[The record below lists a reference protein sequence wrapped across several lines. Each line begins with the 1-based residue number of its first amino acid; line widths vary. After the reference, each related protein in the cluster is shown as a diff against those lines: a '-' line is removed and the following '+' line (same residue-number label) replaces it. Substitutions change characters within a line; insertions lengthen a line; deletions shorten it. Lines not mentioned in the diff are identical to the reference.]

1 MEREFL
7 EKQGLNADQI
17 SAIMA
22 QYGKDVNGIK
32 SDYDAKVS
40 DLSGKVEG
48 LNGQVSERDKQI
60 KELGAAAKD
69 NADWKAKFDDA
80 QKTIAENDKAM
91 KAKLLDQK
99 KDFTIQQALTKA
111 GAYNNKAVMAIMD
124 MDQISVDDKG
134 NILHVDDAIK
144 AAQEAFP
151 QGFKSQE
158 EPKPAPHVVSG
169 GNNSSETEKDPHE
182 MGLDE
187 MQELYTKD
195 PAKYHRIFGQL
206 GERYGNN

>member
-17 SAIMA
+17 SAVMA

-32 SDYDAKVS
+32 SDYEAKVS

-48 LNGQVSERDKQI
+48 LTGQVSDRDKQI
-60 KELGAAAKD
+60 KELGATAKD
-69 NADWKAKFDDA
+69 NADWKAKFDEA
-80 QKTIAENDKAM
+80 QKTIAENDKKMQAQ
-91 KAKLLDQK
+91 LLDQK
-99 KDFTIQQALTKA
+99 KNFTIQQALTKA

-151 QGFKSQE
+151 QGFKVQEKKE
-158 EPKPAPHVVSG
+158 EPNPVPHAVASG
-169 GNNSSETEKDPHE
+169 NGTSEVKKNPQD
-182 MGLDE
+182 MSLDE
-187 MQELYTKD
+187 QNELYRQD
-195 PAKYHRIFGQL
+195 PDKWRSMF
-206 GERYGNN
+206 EK

>member
-17 SAIMA
+17 SAVMS

-40 DLSGKVEG
+40 DLNGKVEG
-48 LNGQVSERDKQI
+48 LTGQVTDRDKQI
-60 KELGAAAKD
+60 KELSSAAKD
-69 NADWKAKFDDA
+69 NEALKAKFDEA
-80 QKTIAENDKAM
+80 QKAIADSDKKY
-91 KAKLLDQK
+91 KAQLLDQK

-111 GAYNNKAVMAIMD
+111 GAYNNRAVMAIMD
-124 MDQISVDDKG
+124 MDLISVDDKG

-187 MQELYTKD
+187 MQELYTRD
-195 PAKYHRIFGQL
+195 PAKYHRLFG
-206 GERYGNN
+206 

>member
-17 SAIMA
+17 SAVMS

-40 DLSGKVEG
+40 DLNGKVEG
-48 LNGQVSERDKQI
+48 LTGQVTDRDKQI
-60 KELGAAAKD
+60 KELSSAAKD
-69 NADWKAKFDDA
+69 NEALKAKFDEA
-80 QKTIAENDKAM
+80 QKAIADSDKKY
-91 KAKLLDQK
+91 KAQLLDQK

-144 AAQEAFP
+144 AAQEVFP

-158 EPKPAPHVVSG
+158 ETKPAPHVVSG

-187 MQELYTKD
+187 MQELYTRD
-195 PAKYHRIFGQL
+195 PAKYHRLFG
-206 GERYGNN
+206 

>member
-32 SDYDAKVS
+32 SDYEAKVS
-40 DLSGKVEG
+40 DLSGKVDG
-48 LNGQVSERDKQI
+48 LTGQVSERDKQI

-91 KAKLLDQK
+91 KTKLLDQK

-151 QGFKSQE
+151 QGFKVQE
-158 EPKPAPHVVSG
+158 KKESKPAPRVFTG
-169 GNNSSETEKDPHE
+169 GNADSTVEKKPSEMSLEEQNKLYQEDPNRWRS
-182 MGLDE
+182 LF
-187 MQELYTKD
+187 
-195 PAKYHRIFGQL
+195 AK
-206 GERYGNN
+206 

>member
-17 SAIMA
+17 SAVMA

-32 SDYDAKVS
+32 SDYEAKVS

-48 LNGQVSERDKQI
+48 LTGQVSERDKQI
-60 KELGAAAKD
+60 KELGATAKD
-69 NADWKAKFDDA
+69 NADWKAKFDEA
-80 QKTIAENDKAM
+80 QKTIAENDKKMQAQ
-91 KAKLLDQK
+91 LLDQK

-151 QGFKSQE
+151 QGFKVQEKKE
-158 EPKPAPHVVSG
+158 EPKPVPHAVASALRKLRR
-169 GNNSSETEKDPHE
+169 THK
-182 MGLDE
+182 
-187 MQELYTKD
+187 
-195 PAKYHRIFGQL
+195 I
-206 GERYGNN
+206 

>member
-17 SAIMA
+17 SAVMS

-40 DLSGKVEG
+40 DLNGKVEG
-48 LNGQVSERDKQI
+48 LTGQVTDRDKQI
-60 KELGAAAKD
+60 KELSSAAKD
-69 NADWKAKFDDA
+69 NEALKAKFDEA
-80 QKTIAENDKAM
+80 QKAIADSDKKY
-91 KAKLLDQK
+91 KAQLLDQK

-134 NILHVDDAIK
+134 NILHVDEAVADAQK
-144 AAQEAFP
+144 AFP
-151 QGFKSQE
+151 QGFKPQE
-158 EPKPAPHVVSG
+158 KKEEKPTPHVFTG
-169 GNNSSETEKDPHE
+169 GNNNSEIPTDPKK
-182 MGLDE
+182 MSLDD
-187 MQELYTKD
+187 MQALYSED
-195 PAKYHRIFGQL
+195 PT
-206 GERYGNN
+206 RYGQMFGR

>member
-32 SDYDAKVS
+32 SDYEAKVS

-48 LNGQVSERDKQI
+48 LTGQVSDRDKQI
-60 KELGAAAKD
+60 KELSSAAKD

-80 QKTIAENDKAM
+80 QKTIAENDKKMQAQ
-91 KAKLLDQK
+91 LLDQK

-124 MDQISVDDKG
+124 TDQISVDDKG
-134 NILHVDDAIK
+134 NILHVDDVVK
-144 AAQEAFP
+144 QAQEAFP
-151 QGFKSQE
+151 QGFKPQE
-158 EPKPAPHVVSG
+158 EEAPKPTPKVVAT
-169 GNNSSETEKDPHE
+169 GNATSETAKDPSKMTLE
-182 MGLDE
+182 E
-187 MQELYTKD
+187 QNALYKEN
-195 PAKYHRIFGQL
+195 PNRWRSLFLKG
-206 GERYGNN
+206 

>member
-17 SAIMA
+17 SAIMS

-40 DLSGKVEG
+40 DLNGKVEG
-48 LNGQVSERDKQI
+48 LTGQVTDRDKQI
-60 KELGAAAKD
+60 KELSSAAKD
-69 NADWKAKFDDA
+69 NEALKAKFDEA
-80 QKTIAENDKAM
+80 QKAIADSDKKY
-91 KAKLLDQK
+91 KAQLLDQK

-144 AAQEAFP
+144 AAQEVFP

-158 EPKPAPHVVSG
+158 ELKPAPHVVSG
-169 GNNSSETEKDPHE
+169 GNNSSETEKDPHK

-195 PAKYHRIFGQL
+195 PAKYHRLFG
-206 GERYGNN
+206 

>member
-17 SAIMA
+17 SAVMA

-32 SDYDAKVS
+32 SDYEAKVS

-48 LNGQVSERDKQI
+48 LTGQVSERDKQI
-60 KELGAAAKD
+60 KELGATAKD
-69 NADWKAKFDDA
+69 NADWKAKFDEA
-80 QKTIAENDKAM
+80 QKTIAENDKKMQAQ
-91 KAKLLDQK
+91 LLDQK

-151 QGFKSQE
+151 QGFKVQE
-158 EPKPAPHVVSG
+158 KKEETKPTPHVVPT
-169 GNNSSETEKDPHE
+169 GNGTSEVKKNPRD
-182 MGLDE
+182 MSLDE
-187 MQELYTKD
+187 QNELYRQD
-195 PAKYHRIFGQL
+195 PDKWRSMFGK
-206 GERYGNN
+206 

>member
-17 SAIMA
+17 SAVMS

-40 DLSGKVEG
+40 DLNGKVEG
-48 LNGQVSERDKQI
+48 LTGKVTDRDKQI
-60 KELGAAAKD
+60 KELSAAAKD
-69 NADWKAKFDDA
+69 NEALKAKFDEA
-80 QKTIAENDKAM
+80 QKAIADSDKKY
-91 KAKLLDQK
+91 KAQLLEQK

-151 QGFKSQE
+151 QGFKVQE
-158 EPKPAPHVVSG
+158 EKKEPKPAPRVFTG
-169 GNNSSETEKDPHE
+169 GNADSTVEKKPSEMSLDEQTALYRKDP
-182 MGLDE
+182 DRW
-187 MQELYTKD
+187 
-195 PAKYHRIFGQL
+195 AQL
-206 GERYGNN
+206 FNR

>member
-22 QYGKDVNGIK
+22 QYGKDINGIK
-32 SDYDAKVS
+32 SDYEAKVS
-40 DLSGKVEG
+40 NLSGKVEG
-48 LNGQVSERDKQI
+48 LNGQVSDRDKQI
-60 KELGAAAKD
+60 KELSSAAKD
-69 NADWKAKFDDA
+69 NEALKAKFDEA
-80 QKTIAENDKAM
+80 QKAIADSDKKY
-91 KAKLLDQK
+91 KAQLLEQK

-111 GAYNNKAVMAIMD
+111 GAYNNRAVMAIMD

-151 QGFKSQE
+151 QGFKPQE
-158 EPKPAPHVVSG
+158 TEEAPKPAPKIVTT
-169 GNNSSETEKDPHE
+169 GNATSETVEKKPSEMTLQEQNDLYRKDP
-182 MGLDE
+182 
-187 MQELYTKD
+187 Q
-195 PAKYHRIFGQL
+195 RWSQL
-206 GERYGNN
+206 FDK

>member
-32 SDYDAKVS
+32 DGYESK
-40 DLSGKVEG
+40 LSSLNSNVET
-48 LNGQVSERDKQI
+48 LKGQVTDRDKQI
-60 KELGAAAKD
+60 KDLSSAAKD
-69 NADWKAKFDDA
+69 NEELKEKFANA
-80 QKTIAENDKAM
+80 QKEIAESDKKY
-91 KAKLLDQK
+91 KAQLLDQK
-99 KDFTIQQALTKA
+99 KDFAIQQALTKA

-151 QGFKSQE
+151 QGFKVQEKKE
-158 EPKPAPHVVSG
+158 EPKPVPHAVASG
-169 GNNSSETEKDPHE
+169 NGTSEVKKNPQD
-182 MGLDE
+182 MSLDE
-187 MQELYTKD
+187 QNELYRQD
-195 PAKYHRIFGQL
+195 PDKWRSMF
-206 GERYGNN
+206 EK

>member
-151 QGFKSQE
+151 QGFKVQEKKE
-158 EPKPAPHVVSG
+158 EPKRVPHAVASG
-169 GNNSSETEKDPHE
+169 NGTSEVKKNPQD
-182 MGLDE
+182 MSLDE
-187 MQELYTKD
+187 QNELYRQD
-195 PAKYHRIFGQL
+195 PDKWRSMF
-206 GERYGNN
+206 EK